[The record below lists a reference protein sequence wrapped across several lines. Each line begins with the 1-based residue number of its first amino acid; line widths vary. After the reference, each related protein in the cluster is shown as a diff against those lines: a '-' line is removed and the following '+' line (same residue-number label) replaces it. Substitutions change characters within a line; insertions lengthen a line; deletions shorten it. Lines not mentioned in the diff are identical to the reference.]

1 MTTVGRNEP
10 CPCGSGKKYK
20 KCCMLKESSVD
31 LGEFRH
37 KRSEENLRSEILKFA
52 TGARFK
58 DEMVEA
64 FRKYHRGGIDTGLL
78 LKQDPLENI
87 RFLDWFIN
95 EHVDSKSGKRII
107 EMFAE
112 LRAKHLE
119 EDQKKLLD
127 EWNASRLSAF
137 EVQSTE
143 GGVLKLTDVFDTT
156 NFSIEDK
163 SACEEVKAGEIVVV
177 RVTSSWGKKEL
188 AGAPMILPAAK
199 KQNLMDSINAEFEK
213 NRQDHPDDDL
223 AKFLA
228 GNKHLLNALALELL
242 AAGA

>member
-1 MTTVGRNEP
+1 
-10 CPCGSGKKYK
+10 
-20 KCCMLKESSVD
+20 MLKESSVD
-31 LGEFRH
+31 LGEFRQ
-37 KRSEENLRSEILKFA
+37 KRSEETLRSEILKFA

-64 FRKYHRGGIDTGLL
+64 FRRYHRGGIDTGLL

-95 EHVDSKSGKRII
+95 EHVDSKTSKRII
-107 EMFAE
+107 ELFGE
-112 LRAKHLE
+112 LRVKHLE
-119 EDQKKLLD
+119 EEQKKLLD

-143 GGVLKLTDVFDTT
+143 DGVLKLTDVFDT
-156 NFSIEDK
+156 NSYSIEDK
-163 SACEEVKAGEIVVV
+163 SACEEVKAGEILVV

-188 AGAPMILPAAK
+188 AGAPIILPVDK
-199 KQNLMDSINAEFEK
+199 KQNLVDSVNAEFEK
-213 NRQDHPDDDL
+213 SRQDHPDEDL
-223 AKFLA
+223 PRFLS

-242 AAGA
+242 AVGT